1 MPNVKHWFRN
11 LSLARKLT
19 AIGVAT
25 STASVLVACV
35 LIVAYDVSSSRERL
49 GRDTGLLA
57 EVVGGNSTAALAFGD
72 ASGAGETLGAVAVN
86 KHIVSAAIFLL
97 DGAPFAQYHRRG
109 EISSAPP
116 TVDADVLDQHRPWQ
130 AFIGSSLLVA
140 RPITL
145 KGTVIGMVVVESDV
159 KEVRERTIRFGRT
172 IALALVGAVGI
183 AFLVGWSLQRVIS
196 TPLLRLTEVTR
207 VVTRDHRYDLRVE
220 PLGRDEIGELVSGF
234 NEMLGEIQVRDLKL
248 LGHQEELERT
258 VEARTAELRA
268 TNTDLVAARDKAM
281 EASRVKSEF
290 LANMSHEIRT
300 PMNGVIGMTEL
311 ALDTELSAEQRDYL
325 VTVKSSAD
333 SLLSILN
340 DILDFSKIESRKLE
354 LESIPFSVREVVGN
368 MLKPLAIKADQKG
381 LELMFDVDPEV
392 PAGIVGDPVRLQQVL
407 TNLVGNAIKFTER
420 GHVTLEVRQDT
431 ECQGATRLHFKV
443 SDTGIGIPAEKHATV
458 FEAFS
463 QADGSTTRRFGGTG
477 LGLTISSNLVLLMG
491 GRIWVESEPGKGSA
505 FHFTAGFD
513 LAELPTAEG
522 PCEPKLAGLPVLIV
536 DDNPVNRRILHTQL
550 TRWRIR
556 PTAVAGGREALDTLS
571 AAAKAGRPF
580 TLVLL
585 DVNMPELDGFHVA
598 EQIVARPE
606 LAGATIMMLS
616 SSGHHGD
623 TSRCRELGV
632 SAYLTK
638 PIQASDLHDAIC
650 QVLYRTPTA
659 PPRTST
665 APLGPSTRPVTAEAA
680 RALNV
685 LLAEDNIVNQRVAV
699 GLLTKRGHHVTVA
712 NNGLEALAELERGA
726 FDVVLM
732 DVQMPEMGGLEAT
745 AAIRQ
750 RERASGSH
758 IRIVAMTAHA
768 MNGDRER
775 CLAAGMDGYLSKP
788 ISNALFY
795 AALEDQTTAI
805 VPASA
810 TATPEARAVAAPV
823 DRDGLMERLGGDEQL
838 LSEVIRVFLDDC
850 PARLAAIKAA
860 VDCRDAERIRTS
872 AHALT
877 GAAANLSAQGLFDAA
892 RMLERLGAEGRLEPA
907 EAAWRRLSVEA
918 TSVIDTLRRFEAT
931 PDRETSTC
939 AS

>member
-1 MPNVKHWFRN
+1 
-11 LSLARKLT
+11 
-19 AIGVAT
+19 
-25 STASVLVACV
+25 
-35 LIVAYDVSSSRERL
+35 
-49 GRDTGLLA
+49 
-57 EVVGGNSTAALAFGD
+57 
-72 ASGAGETLGAVAVN
+72 
-86 KHIVSAAIFLL
+86 
-97 DGAPFAQYHRRG
+97 
-109 EISSAPP
+109 
-116 TVDADVLDQHRPWQ
+116 
-130 AFIGSSLLVA
+130 
-140 RPITL
+140 
-145 KGTVIGMVVVESDV
+145 
-159 KEVRERTIRFGRT
+159 
-172 IALALVGAVGI
+172 
-183 AFLVGWSLQRVIS
+183 
-196 TPLLRLTEVTR
+196 
-207 VVTRDHRYDLRVE
+207 
-220 PLGRDEIGELVSGF
+220 
-234 NEMLGEIQVRDLKL
+234 
-248 LGHQEELERT
+248 
-258 VEARTAELRA
+258 
-268 TNTDLVAARDKAM
+268 
-281 EASRVKSEF
+281 
-290 LANMSHEIRT
+290 
-300 PMNGVIGMTEL
+300 
-311 ALDTELSAEQRDYL
+311 
-325 VTVKSSAD
+325 
-333 SLLSILN
+333 
-340 DILDFSKIESRKLE
+340 
-354 LESIPFSVREVVGN
+354 
-368 MLKPLAIKADQKG
+368 
-381 LELMFDVDPEV
+381 
-392 PAGIVGDPVRLQQVL
+392 
-407 TNLVGNAIKFTER
+407 
-420 GHVTLEVRQDT
+420 
-431 ECQGATRLHFKV
+431 
-443 SDTGIGIPAEKHATV
+443 
-458 FEAFS
+458 
-463 QADGSTTRRFGGTG
+463 
-477 LGLTISSNLVLLMG
+477 VLLMG
-491 GRIWVESEPGKGSA
+491 GRIWVESEHGKGSA

-513 LAELPTAEG
+513 LAELPTAVG